1 MRLDWENEVEVI
13 KQGAA
18 VAIYLFPNMLS
29 TMALIVLTVFL
40 GTFLNKDL
48 ILLILIVIVAVLAGF
63 SYNMV
68 LKLSKEQAP

>member
-1 MRLDWENEVEVI
+1 MWLDWENEVEVI

-29 TMALIVLTVFL
+29 TMALIFLTVFL

-48 ILLILIVIVAVLAGF
+48 IMLILIVIVAVLAGF

-68 LKLSKEQAP
+68 LKLSKKQAP